1 MLILALIAIKN
12 RDMELMQ
19 DVMLEFDNG
28 RLRESIKVREDLEE
42 TVEEIFAEV

>member
-1 MLILALIAIKN
+1 
-12 RDMELMQ
+12 MQ